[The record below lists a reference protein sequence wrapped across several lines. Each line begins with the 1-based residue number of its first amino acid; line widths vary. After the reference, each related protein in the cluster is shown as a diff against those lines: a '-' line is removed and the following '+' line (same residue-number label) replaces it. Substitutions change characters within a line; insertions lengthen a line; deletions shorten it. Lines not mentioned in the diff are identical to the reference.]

1 VSDDPFGDALAAR
14 ASADSG
20 QDADPFGDALAARAK
35 GEKVGSSGDDTGGK
49 AKKLPTADGTY
60 ASATEGPAGFV
71 QGVAELGAKSVLG
84 IPHAMA
90 SGELDLGR
98 TLRIPGMDA
107 PGSPEPKWMDWIRP
121 KMSANAENVA
131 SAIDSNPVLSTLGA
145 PVKATVDAAQRN
157 FPTTSRVAGDVLSL
171 LPAVGSK
178 AVDVLADVGKPASTA
193 EEVVAN
199 TAAQQSG
206 GAAGAAHDLSNTS
219 APLKQAIV
227 DASRKTGGA
236 VNPDAL
242 QAHLE
247 ADSHGV
253 QLTKGQATRDPE
265 QFTAEQNSTHSDIT
279 KRLNEQNGQMVDAID
294 NIRRDASPTHVANSA
309 RENGQ
314 AVLDDLKDFDEPRK
328 QAIKEAYKSA
338 NDANVAAGKGTLK
351 LDPKPGVEAATQALE
366 DREELLPGPGRSILQ
381 KMRDAAENNG
391 QIPLKQ
397 VETWKTIIADET
409 RKADRAADGSAVKAL
424 GDLRDSVEQ
433 MSPGSDASAGVKEKF
448 DAARMLAKQRFEDMD
463 ADPAYKAAVTDS
475 VKKGRPSPLADT
487 FLDDYAL
494 NRGAPKSQVDL
505 MMSKLSDE
513 GKGGVASH
521 TLSAI
526 RKSAVNANGNVLPNG
541 YNTAMAKYADKL
553 PSLVPPETIN
563 SLQSLG
569 RTITN
574 AMVEPAGGKVN
585 YSRSGVVVRDAIQG
599 AAEHALN
606 AKTGGLFALG
616 KKALNL
622 KENAFVKDALKPGA
636 GLDSLKESK

>member
-1 VSDDPFGDALAAR
+1 MSTATSSDPLSDPEIAAAVSGNFSAPTEDAANDPEIAAALKMRSADTINRAPLTIGDA
-14 ASADSG
+14 
-20 QDADPFGDALAARAK
+20 
-35 GEKVGSSGDDTGGK
+35 
-49 AKKLPTADGTY
+49 
-60 ASATEGPAGFV
+60 
-71 QGVAELGAKSVLG
+71 
-84 IPHAMA
+84 A
-90 SGELDLGR
+90 SG
-98 TLRIPGMDA
+98 
-107 PGSPEPKWMDWIRP
+107 
-121 KMSANAENVA
+121 
-131 SAIDSNPVLSTLGA
+131 VLSTIGNSMLNIPHSAAHAAVDAYRYVTGGDANAPDPEIVRNIEVKPDIYQQKLLQNIPKSVTDTARKTKEAIDTVAYGDLGIKDATRLIGDAANLA
-145 PVKATVDAAQRN
+145 PVVGLAGGVARKVAGSLAADTALPDAQAVVDNSLSGQSMGAKAAAPNIAATSPELKTAISEAAQ
-157 FPTTSRVAGDVLSL
+157 
-171 LPAVGSK
+171 
-178 AVDVLADVGKPASTA
+178 
-193 EEVVAN
+193 
-199 TAAQQSG
+199 
-206 GAAGAAHDLSNTS
+206 
-219 APLKQAIV
+219 
-227 DASRKTGGA
+227 KTGGA
-236 VNPDAL
+236 VNPDVL
-242 QAHLE
+242 KAHLE
-247 ADSHGV
+247 ADQHGI
-253 QLTKGQATRDPE
+253 QLMKGQATRDPE
-265 QFTAEQNSTHSDIT
+265 QFTAEQNSTHPDIV
-279 KRLNEQNGQMVDAID
+279 KRINQQNGQMVDAID
-294 NIRRDASPTHVANSA
+294 NVRREASPTHVANSA

-381 KMRDAAENNG
+381 KMRDAAQNNG

-433 MSPGSDASAGVKEKF
+433 MSPGSDAAAGVKEKF
-448 DAARMLAKQRFEDMD
+448 DAARMLAKQRFDDMD

-475 VKKGRPSPLADT
+475 VKKGQPSSLADT

-513 GKGGVASH
+513 GKGAVASH

-553 PSLVPPETIN
+553 PSLVQPETID

-574 AMVEPAGGKVN
+574 AKVEPAGGKVN
-585 YSRSGVVVRDAIQG
+585 YSRSGVVVRDALQG

-606 AKTGGLFALG
+606 ATTKGIYGVA
-616 KKALNL
+616 KKALDI
-622 KENAFVKDALKPGA
+622 KGKAFAKDALAPGA
-636 GLDSLKESK
+636 GLDQLKTKP